1 MALMFAIWSP
11 QPNWIPRKPKLMFQI
26 CQNES
31 GGLVIVA
38 PPPYPSPRRGREML
52 IRGRLRSSST
62 PHPVLLRQPVV
73 AAAGFGEGFQ
83 PPADFGGQRVLDVA
97 PAPVAARA
105 ARQVHP
111 PLAVHTQHVLEGH
124 DRGVGHRD
132 QEGPD
137 EVPVD
142 LRPVS

>member
-1 MALMFAIWSP
+1 MALMFAICSP

-26 CQNES
+26 CQNERR
-31 GGLVIVA
+31 GLSVIDPPSY
-38 PPPYPSPRRGREML
+38 PPPHRGEEML

-73 AAAGFGEGFQ
+73 AAAGFGEGLQ
-83 PPADFGGQRVLDVA
+83 PPADYGGQRVLDVA

-111 PLAVHTQHVLEGH
+111 PFAVYSQHVLERH
-124 DRGVGHRD
+124 HRGVGHRD

-137 EVPVD
+137 E
-142 LRPVS
+142 